1 MTARTLNLR
10 VPEEL
15 YEQIEALAKA
25 TARTKSFL
33 ALQALMGYL
42 EKESWQIRD
51 IQAGIQEADDG
62 QFASNAQ
69 VKAVFKKYG
78 A

>member
-1 MTARTLNLR
+1 MTAKTINVR

-15 YEQIEALAKA
+15 YSQLEALAKA

-33 ALQALMGYL
+33 TLEALNAYVKS
-42 EKESWQIRD
+42 EAWQIRD
-51 IQAGIQEADDG
+51 VQEGIEEADAG
-62 QFASNAQ
+62 QFASNEE
-69 VKAVFKKYG
+69 VNAVFTKYG